1 MTENY
6 DPENPFAKIIRG
18 AEPAHVVHEDE
29 EVLAFLDV
37 FPQSPG
43 HVLVIP
49 KSGRPRTLLDATP
62 GQLAAV
68 VHVVQRLARALA
80 DELRPAGVQV
90 VQFNEAAA
98 GQTVFHLHFHVIPR
112 YGADELLPHAGVRA
126 DAEQLG
132 VLQQRIRSRLAE
144 QRPPA

>member
-18 AEPAHVVHEDE
+18 EGPAHVVHEDDD
-29 EVLAFLDV
+29 VLAFLDV

-43 HVLVIP
+43 HVLVVP
-49 KSGRPRTLLDATP
+49 KSGEPRTLLDVTP
-62 GQLAAV
+62 EQLTAV
-68 VHVVQRLARALA
+68 VHVVQRVARAVT
-80 DELRPAGVQV
+80 DELRPAGVQI

-112 YGADELLPHAGVRA
+112 YGTGELLPHAGIRG
-126 DAEQLG
+126 DAERLG
-132 VLQQRIRSRLAE
+132 ELQRRISSRLAA
-144 QRPPA
+144 QRPAA